1 MSWPA
6 CIWPFRA
13 LYFHRCIEID
23 LALLISG
30 AASGVF
36 KPAWF
41 LSSEGNMRK
50 TFVLGAFLLML
61 LALPSFGQ
69 TFGDIS
75 GLVTDSSGAAVVGA
89 NVAATNPQ
97 TNVTR
102 TTISNN
108 TGNYSFPSMPPGLYD
123 IKAEKQGFQST
134 VRTAVQLQVQQAAR
148 IDFQLNVG
156 SVTETVEV
164 TGGAPLL
171 NTENATIGTVI
182 EQKRIVDLPLNGR
195 SFISLIALSPNVVTG
210 QTSNTGFASTRGGS
224 ERGAVSISIAGLRR
238 EHVYY
243 TLDGI
248 TNTDVDWNTYAYLPS
263 IDLLQEFKVQSGIYS
278 AEFGREAAQ
287 VNVSTKSGTN
297 AYHGTVFEFLR
308 NNNLDARPFAFTN
321 RVPQSAP
328 FKWNQ
333 YGFVLGGPVQIPK
346 VFNGKDKL
354 FFLSNYEGFKLR
366 NQAQGTFSVPSAAM
380 RNGNFSEILPGTFV
394 RDPLNNRQPFP
405 GNIIPVNRLDPTSK
419 ALLEFYPTPNVA
431 GAGLVNNYL
440 ALQNNYSNKEQF
452 TQRIDFAESAKS
464 SWFGRYSWQDDTSY
478 TGNLYRNG
486 LTVNNV
492 VKQAVISNTRLFS
505 PTLVNEFRA
514 GYLGYRNALLN
525 ELAFQRNLIE
535 ELKIPFYL
543 NPPPIGW
550 GTPNVVVAGFSTF
563 GDSIQGPFAAYDH
576 TFQFVDGLSW
586 THGSHSFKFG
596 GEYRR
601 DRYNEFGNQNTRSG
615 VQFQPMATGYGFGD
629 YMLGY
634 LQRNSGTAA
643 FANARLRGNAEAFYI
658 NDNWKV
664 RPNLTLEIGLRYEYT
679 PPWNSKGNSLVNTI
693 VPYTGDPAL
702 IPTDP
707 AARANLRPYYAR
719 DCAAYGQNT
728 FYPPEVLLRFDQAIK
743 TVCDSSYGSSTLIR
757 ADRNDFAPRIG
768 VAWSPSSKLTFR
780 GGFGMFYAQDTNNL
794 YFDQARSLAGRT
806 DDFAN
811 PATNNLTWK
820 NPYNTSVGSSVCGVP
835 TPPYICV
842 TSPLGFASDPNR
854 RTPYVKQ
861 FTFNIQHQLS
871 NSTVL
876 EVGYLGSIG
885 DKLQRLMSHNASV
898 PGAVGSNAA
907 RQSFPE
913 FSVIQYVSSN
923 SYSSYNSGSL
933 KLTRRLSN
941 GLSYMVSYTYS
952 KSLDAGS
959 GISPQNGAAVNRQ
972 ASNGWCAP
980 CEYGLSDFD
989 TRHRFVTSV
998 LYELPFGKGKPMF
1011 SSGLASHVLGGWQV
1025 NSIVSKSSGFPMM
1038 ILTGINQSNTN
1049 LGQDRPNAVVG
1060 LPGKLDNPTTGQ
1072 WFNIRSVQ
1080 LQPFGTFGNVGRNT
1094 IITPGIMSWDFSTLK
1109 NFNITESA
1117 YVQFRFECFN
1127 CANHPNFGDPGER
1140 MSANQ
1145 RTLDGFAIAGTG
1157 TFGQITSTR
1166 AGIDMRRL
1174 QFSLKLVF

>member
-1 MSWPA
+1 
-6 CIWPFRA
+6 
-13 LYFHRCIEID
+13 
-23 LALLISG
+23 
-30 AASGVF
+30 
-36 KPAWF
+36 
-41 LSSEGNMRK
+41 MRK
-50 TFVLGAFLLML
+50 TFVLGAFLVMV

-89 NVAATNPQ
+89 NVTATNPQ
-97 TNVTR
+97 TNLTR
-102 TTISNN
+102 TTASNN
-108 TGNYSFPSMPPGLYD
+108 SGNYSFPSLPPGLYD
-123 IKAEKQGFQST
+123 IKAEKQGFQSA

-182 EQKRIVDLPLNGR
+182 EQKRIEDLPLNGR

-210 QTSNTGFASTRGGS
+210 QTSNSGFASTRGGS

-248 TNTDVDWNTYAYLPS
+248 SNTDVDWNTYAYLPS

-297 AYHGTVFEFLR
+297 AYHGSVFEFLR
-308 NNNLDARPFAFTN
+308 NNKLDARPFGFTKT
-321 RVPQSAP
+321 VPASAP

-333 YGFVLGGPVQIPK
+333 YGFVLGGPVTIPK

-366 NQAQGTFSVPSAAM
+366 NQAQQAFSVPSAAM
-380 RNGNFSEILPGTFV
+380 RTGNFSEILPARV
-394 RDPLNNRQPFP
+394 NDPLNNNQQFP
-405 GNIIPVNRLDPTSK
+405 GNIIPGKRLDPTSV
-419 ALLEFYPTPNVA
+419 ALLEFLPVPNIP

-440 ALQNNYSNKEQF
+440 SLQNNYTNKEQF
-452 TQRIDFAESAKS
+452 TQRIDLVESAKS
-464 SWFGRYSWQDDTSY
+464 SWFGRYSWQDDTTY
-478 TGNLYRNG
+478 TGAIYRNG

-492 VKQAVISNTRLFS
+492 VKQAVLSNTRLIS

-525 ELAFQRNLIE
+525 ELAFKRDLIG
-535 ELKIPFYL
+535 ELHIPFYL
-543 NPPPIGW
+543 DPPPIGW
-550 GTPNVVVAGFSTF
+550 GTPNITIAGFAVGNSTF

-576 TFQFVDGLSW
+576 TFQIVDGLSW

-596 GEYRR
+596 GEFRR
-601 DRYNEFGNQNTRSG
+601 DQYNEFGNQNTRSG
-615 VQFQPMATGYGFGD
+615 LQFQTQATGYGFGD

-634 LQRNSGTAA
+634 IQRTSGTAA
-643 FANARLRGNAEAFYI
+643 FANARLRGIAEAYYVT
-658 NDNWKV
+658 DNWKI
-664 RPNLTLEIGLRYEYT
+664 RPNLTLELGLRYEFT
-679 PPWNSKGNSLVNTI
+679 PPWSSKGDSLVNTI
-693 VPYTGDPAL
+693 VPYQGDPAL
-702 IPTDP
+702 IFND
-707 AARANLRPYYAR
+707 AAKKAALHPFYAR

-728 FYPPEVLLRFDQAIK
+728 FYPPEVLLRFDLAIK

-757 ADRNDFAPRIG
+757 ADKNDFAPRIG
-768 VAWSPSSKLTFR
+768 VAWSPSAKLTFR
-780 GGFGMFYAQDTNNL
+780 GGFGIFYVQDTNNL

-806 DDFAN
+806 DDFAD
-811 PATNNLTWK
+811 TTTHNLNWQH
-820 NPYNTSVGSSVCGVP
+820 PYNTSVGSSVCGVS

-842 TSPLGFASDPNR
+842 TSPLGFASDPDR

-861 FTFNIQHQLS
+861 FTFNIQRQIS

-885 DKLQRLMSHNASV
+885 DKLQRLMSLNGSV
-898 PGAVGSNAA
+898 PGATGSAA
-907 RQSFPE
+907 SRQDFPE
-913 FSVIQYVSSN
+913 FSVIQTVSSN

-933 KLTRRLSN
+933 KLTRRLSS
-941 GLSYMVSYTYS
+941 GLSYLLSYTYS

-959 GISPQNGAAVNRQ
+959 GISPQNGAAVVRQ
-972 ASNGWCAP
+972 AANGWCAP

-989 TRHRFVTSV
+989 TRHRFVASV

-1011 SSGLASHVLGGWQV
+1011 SNGLASHILGGWQV
-1025 NSIVSKSSGFPMM
+1025 NSIISKSSGFPMM
-1038 ILTGINQSNTN
+1038 ILDGINQANTN
-1049 LGQDRPNAVVG
+1049 VGQDRPNAVLG
-1060 LPGKLDNPTTGQ
+1060 TPWKLDNPTTAQ

-1080 LQPFGTFGNVGRNT
+1080 IQPFGTFGNVGRNT
-1094 IITPGIMSWDFSTLK
+1094 VITPGIMSWDFSTLK
-1109 NFNITESA
+1109 NFNITERA

-1145 RTLDGFAIAGTG
+1145 RTSDGFAILGTG